1 LIFIVKRQII
11 ACDPMEV
18 VFDDDLGEDLIG
30 FLIFYC
36 LDDILVIMDNCRWP
50 LSQTH
55 GGTLIKKGRKY
66 VSKI

>member
-1 LIFIVKRQII
+1 
-11 ACDPMEV
+11 MEV